1 MYANTKEVHGYI
13 DYRGICMKTILVVDD
28 NPDVI
33 NSLKIGLEDSTREYR
48 ILGAENGQ
56 KCLDLLNTNITP
68 DIILL
73 DIMMPHMTGWE
84 VFDRIKKEPMYNTIP
99 IIFLTAR
106 TDRIAKNA
114 GSFLGDDYIE
124 KPFDII
130 DLKKRIDIVLRH
142 KKINPTTHLKDH

>member
-1 MYANTKEVHGYI
+1 
-13 DYRGICMKTILVVDD
+13 MKTILVVDD

-33 NSLKIGLEDSTREYR
+33 NSLKIGLEDTTLEYR

-56 KCLDLLNTNITP
+56 KCLEILNNNIMP

-73 DIMMPHMTGWE
+73 DIMMPQMSGWE
-84 VFDRIKKEPMYNTIP
+84 VFDRIKKDPLLSTIP

-114 GSFLGDDYIE
+114 GNFLGDDYIE

-130 DLKKRIDIVLRH
+130 DLKKRIEIVFRN
-142 KKINPTTHLKDH
+142 KKSSAISNKK

>member
-1 MYANTKEVHGYI
+1 
-13 DYRGICMKTILVVDD
+13 MKTVLVVDD

-33 NSLKIGLEDSTREYR
+33 NSLKIGLEDATREYR

-56 KCLDLLNTNITP
+56 KCLQLLKDNIKP

-73 DIMMPHMTGWE
+73 DIMMPQMSGWE
-84 VFDRIKKEPMYNTIP
+84 VFDRIKKDPTFSTIP

-114 GSFLGDDYIE
+114 GGFLGDDYIE
-124 KPFDII
+124 KPFDVT
-130 DLKKRIDIVLRH
+130 DLKKRMEIVFRNKSNSILN
-142 KKINPTTHLKDH
+142 KKDH

>member
-1 MYANTKEVHGYI
+1 
-13 DYRGICMKTILVVDD
+13 MKTILVVDD

-33 NSLKIGLEDSTREYR
+33 NSLKIGLEDATCEYR
-48 ILGAENGQ
+48 ILGVENGQ
-56 KCLDLLNTNITP
+56 KCLQLLKDNIIP

-73 DIMMPHMTGWE
+73 DIMMPQMTGWE
-84 VFDRIKKEPMYNTIP
+84 VFDHIKKDPSLSAIP

-124 KPFDII
+124 KPFNIT
-130 DLKKRIDIVLRH
+130 DLKKRIEIVFLNKASKRNSEI
-142 KKINPTTHLKDH
+142 KNPSNL

>member
-1 MYANTKEVHGYI
+1 
-13 DYRGICMKTILVVDD
+13 MKTTLVVYD

-48 ILGAENGQ
+48 IIGAENGQ
-56 KCLDLLNTNITP
+56 KCLELLKDNIIPDL
-68 DIILL
+68 ILL
-73 DIMMPHMTGWE
+73 DIMMPQMTGWE
-84 VFDRIKKEPMYNTIP
+84 VFDRIKKDTAYNTIP

-124 KPFDII
+124 KPFDILN
-130 DLKKRIDIVLRH
+130 LKKRIEIVFH
-142 KKINPTTHLKDH
+142 NKKSSPGLNTKDR

>member
-1 MYANTKEVHGYI
+1 
-13 DYRGICMKTILVVDD
+13 VDD

-33 NSLKIGLEDSTREYR
+33 NSLKIGLENSMEDYR
-48 ILGAENGQ
+48 VLGAENGQ
-56 KCLDLLNTNITP
+56 KCLELLKETDKP

-73 DIMMPHMTGWE
+73 DIMMPQMSGWE
-84 VFDRIKKEPMYNTIP
+84 VFDRIKKDPSLNSIP

-124 KPFDII
+124 KPFEID
-130 DLKKRIDIVLRH
+130 DLKKRIEIVFKGKRPNQIIN
-142 KKINPTTHLKDH
+142 KK

>member
-1 MYANTKEVHGYI
+1 
-13 DYRGICMKTILVVDD
+13 MKTILVVDD

-33 NSLKIGLEDSTREYR
+33 NSLKIGLEDTTLEYR
-48 ILGAENGQ
+48 ILGAEDGQ
-56 KCLDLLNTNITP
+56 KCLEILNNNIMP

-73 DIMMPHMTGWE
+73 DIMMPHMSGWE
-84 VFDRIKKEPMYNTIP
+84 VFDRIKKDPSLSTIP

-114 GSFLGDDYIE
+114 GNFLGDDYIE

-130 DLKKRIDIVLRH
+130 DLKKRIEIVFRN
-142 KKINPTTHLKDH
+142 KKSSTISNKK

>member
-1 MYANTKEVHGYI
+1 
-13 DYRGICMKTILVVDD
+13 MKTILVVDD

-33 NSLKIGLEDSTREYR
+33 NSLKIGLEDTTLEYR
-48 ILGAENGQ
+48 ILGAEDGQ
-56 KCLDLLNTNITP
+56 KCLEILNNNIMP

-73 DIMMPHMTGWE
+73 DIMMPQMSGWE
-84 VFDRIKKEPMYNTIP
+84 VFDRIKKDPLLSTIP

-114 GSFLGDDYIE
+114 GNFLGDDYIE

-130 DLKKRIDIVLRH
+130 DLKKRIEIVFRN
-142 KKINPTTHLKDH
+142 KKSSAISNKK

>member
-1 MYANTKEVHGYI
+1 
-13 DYRGICMKTILVVDD
+13 MKTILVVDD

-33 NSLKIGLEDSTREYR
+33 DSLKIGFEDSTREYR
-48 ILGAENGQ
+48 ILGAETGQ
-56 KCLDLLNTNITP
+56 KCLELLQNNIMP

-73 DIMMPHMTGWE
+73 DIMMPQMTGWE
-84 VFDRIKKEPMYNTIP
+84 VFDRIKKDPTYVNIP

-106 TDRIAKNA
+106 TDRTAKNA

-130 DLKKRIDIVLRH
+130 DLKKRIEIIFRNRQSN
-142 KKINPTTHLKDH
+142 INQKNQH

>member
-1 MYANTKEVHGYI
+1 
-13 DYRGICMKTILVVDD
+13 MKTILVVDD

-33 NSLKIGLEDSTREYR
+33 NSLKIGLEDATRGYR

-56 KCLDLLNTNITP
+56 KCLKLLQDNIIP

-73 DIMMPHMTGWE
+73 DIMMPQMSGWE
-84 VFDRIKKEPMYNTIP
+84 VFDKIKNNPPWNKIP

-106 TDRIAKNA
+106 TDRTAKNA
-114 GSFLGDDYIE
+114 GGFLGDDYIE

-130 DLKKRIDIVLRH
+130 DLKNRIEIIFN
-142 KKINPTTHLKDH
+142 KKSNIKTH

>member
-1 MYANTKEVHGYI
+1 MRN
-13 DYRGICMKTILVVDD
+13 MKTILVVDD

-33 NSLKIGLEDSTREYR
+33 NSLKMRLEDSTKEYC
-48 ILGAENGQ
+48 IIGAENGQ
-56 KCLDLLNTNITP
+56 KCFEILKDNIIP

-73 DIMMPHMTGWE
+73 DIMMPIMSGWE
-84 VFDRIKKEPMYNTIP
+84 VFDRIKKDPFLNAIP

-124 KPFDII
+124 KPFDVNE
-130 DLKKRIDIVLRH
+130 LKKRIEIVFH
-142 KKINPTTHLKDH
+142 KKKSGTVINKKGH

>member
-1 MYANTKEVHGYI
+1 MF
-13 DYRGICMKTILVVDD
+13 DMKTILVVDD

-33 NSLKIGLEDSTREYR
+33 DSLRIGFEDSTQDYL
-48 ILGAENGQ
+48 ILSAENGQ
-56 KCLDLLNTNITP
+56 KCLELLKNNIKP

-73 DIMMPHMTGWE
+73 DIMMPLMTGWE
-84 VFDRIKKEPMYNTIP
+84 VFDRIKKDPLLSSIP

-124 KPFDII
+124 KPFDIAN
-130 DLKKRIDIVLRH
+130 LKKRIEIVFRNRKTSDDMD
-142 KKINPTTHLKDH
+142 KKI

>member
-1 MYANTKEVHGYI
+1 
-13 DYRGICMKTILVVDD
+13 MKTILVVDD

-33 NSLKIGLEDSTREYR
+33 HSVRLGLEDSTQEYH
-48 ILGAENGQ
+48 ILSAENGH
-56 KCLDLLNTNITP
+56 KCLELLKNNIIP

-73 DIMMPHMTGWE
+73 DIMMPQMTGWE
-84 VFDRIKKEPMYNTIP
+84 VFDHIKKDPSLTTIP

-124 KPFDII
+124 KPFDIS
-130 DLKKRIDIVLRH
+130 DLKKRIEIVIRN
-142 KKINPTTHLKDH
+142 KKLSNNNKKDH

>member
-1 MYANTKEVHGYI
+1 
-13 DYRGICMKTILVVDD
+13 MKTILVVDD

-33 NSLKIGLEDSTREYR
+33 NSLKISLEDSTREYR

-56 KCLDLLNTNITP
+56 KCLEILKDNIIP

-73 DIMMPHMTGWE
+73 DIMMPQMSGWE
-84 VFDRIKKEPMYNTIP
+84 VFDRIKKDPSLSTIP

-114 GSFLGDDYIE
+114 GGFLGDDYIE

-130 DLKKRIDIVLRH
+130 DLKKRIEIVFSS
-142 KKINPTTHLKDH
+142 KKSRTILNKKDQ